1 MAGVNACLK
10 ICNEENLVL
19 ERHDGYIGVL
29 IDDLTN
35 LSVTEPYR
43 MFTSRAEHR
52 LMFSQENAEQR
63 LIEKFYKKDLL
74 RTNNIIDIQS
84 KKRHTQTSRSMKP
97 KQSIENKKQQ
107 LKIF

>member
-1 MAGVNACLK
+1 MRLK
-10 ICNEENLVL
+10 ICKEESLVL

-35 LSVTEPYR
+35 LGVTEPYR

-74 RTNNIIDIQS
+74 RTNNITDIQS
-84 KKRHTQTSRSMKP
+84 KKRHTQTSRSLMKP
-97 KQSIENKKQQ
+97 KQSYWKTKNNN
-107 LKIF
+107 